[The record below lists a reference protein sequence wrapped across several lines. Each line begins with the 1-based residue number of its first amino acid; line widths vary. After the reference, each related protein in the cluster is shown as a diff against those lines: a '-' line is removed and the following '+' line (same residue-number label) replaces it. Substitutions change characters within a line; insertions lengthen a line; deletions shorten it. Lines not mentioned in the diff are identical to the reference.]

1 MSLSS
6 VTRCLLA
13 GLLLAAL
20 PASLADAQFLLLGRK
35 VIGQVDS
42 MVGSQDPAQPQAP
55 RYDVAVV
62 AVDAPAARVY
72 DTVIATVAEH
82 PDYHYLQ
89 RNDTTRSIEVSN
101 GKKSAGV
108 HVISLDEKL
117 TQIIIASVI
126 QPNETSPVPFALQ
139 NLLRICEKV
148 KVTCT
153 VNTPP

>member
-1 MSLSS
+1 MFASS
-6 VTRCLLA
+6 VARCLLA
-13 GLLLAAL
+13 VLVLATL

-42 MVGSQDPAQPQAP
+42 MTGSPDPAQPQAP

-62 AVDAPAARVY
+62 TVDAPAQRVY

-89 RNDTTRSIEVSN
+89 RNDAARSIEVSN

-108 HVISLDEKL
+108 HVISLNEKL

-126 QPNETSPVPFALQ
+126 QPDETSPVPFALQ